1 MVNVYNRRLHFATVK
16 QPAWFGPL
24 IQAPVNQFAM
34 LTDYVDPGERAVAGP
49 N

>member
-16 QPAWFGPL
+16 QRAWFGPL